1 MWMKGV
7 LGGIATLLALWAAAA
22 TAHELRPGYLQL
34 RETGPDSFAV
44 FWKVPG
50 RGDLKLAIA
59 PKFPDNCAPA
69 ASSSIRNADEA
80 FVEHTLIRCP
90 GGLAGGKI
98 AISGLDATLTDA
110 LVRIESRNGQV
121 QTARLTAAQPSFVV
135 EMPKSWIGAAAT
147 YTRLG
152 IEHILLGIDH
162 LLFILALL
170 ILVRTPMQLVGTITA
185 FTIAHSITLAIST
198 LGYVHAPAALI
209 EALIAFSVVALAVE
223 VANLRRG
230 QTNLAARFPW
240 VVAFGFGLLHGFGFA
255 NALAALGLPAGDIPL
270 ALLFFNVGVE
280 IGQLAFVV
288 VAVAIAAAAR
298 RVIVVPRG
306 AALVPAYGIGSLAA
320 FWFLERLQALWS

>member
-1 MWMKGV
+1 MWMKRA
-7 LGGIATLLALWAAAA
+7 LGSIAALLSLWASAG

-34 RETGPDSFAV
+34 RETGLDSYAV

-59 PKFPDNCAPA
+59 PKFPDNCASA
-69 ASSSIRNADEA
+69 AASSIRNVDEA
-80 FVEHTLIRCP
+80 FVEHTLIRCA
-90 GGLAGGKI
+90 GGLAGGTI
-98 AISGLDATLTDA
+98 AISGLEATLTDA
-110 LVRIESRNGQV
+110 LVRIESRNGKV
-121 QTARLTAAQPSFVV
+121 QTARLTAAQPSFVL
-135 EMPKSWIGAAAT
+135 EMPKSWLAAAAT

-185 FTIAHSITLAIST
+185 FTIAHSITLAVST
-198 LGYVHAPAALI
+198 LGYVHLRASVI
-209 EALIAFSVVALAVE
+209 EALIAFSIVALAVE

-230 QTNLAARFPW
+230 HTNLAAQFPW

-255 NALAALGLPAGDIPL
+255 NALAALGLPASDIPL

-280 IGQLAFVV
+280 LGQLAFVV
-288 VAVAIAAAAR
+288 AALAIAAAAR
-298 RVIVVPRG
+298 RILVLPRE
-306 AALVPAYGIGSLAA
+306 AALVPAYAIGSVAA
-320 FWFLERLQALWS
+320 FWFLERLQALGS